1 MKLLDATVVIDGL
14 RGRDEAIRLM
24 GALFDEGEQLVASE
38 LLRLEVLAGARGNEL
53 ARIEALLELLD
64 WVDVSEPIAR
74 LAAEYSRTYRASHGG
89 IDDVDYLTAA
99 TARLLDAELLTTN
112 VRHFPMFEGL
122 RPPY

>member
-1 MKLLDATVVIDGL
+1 MKLLDATVVIDNL
-14 RGRDEAIRLM
+14 RGRDEAVRLM
-24 GALFDEGEQLVASE
+24 DTFFDEGEQLVASE
-38 LLRLEVLAGARGNEL
+38 LLRFEVLAGARDDEL
-53 ARIEALLELLD
+53 GRIEELLGLFD

-74 LAAEYSRTYRASHGG
+74 LAAEYSRTYRSSHGG
-89 IDDVDYLTAA
+89 IDDVDYLVAA